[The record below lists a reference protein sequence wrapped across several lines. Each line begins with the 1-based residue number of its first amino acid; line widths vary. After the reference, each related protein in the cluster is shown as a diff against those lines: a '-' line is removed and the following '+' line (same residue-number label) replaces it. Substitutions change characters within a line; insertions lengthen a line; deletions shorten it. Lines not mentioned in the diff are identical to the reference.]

1 MRLKIEPEIPVPIY
15 VQIEEQVRALIAA
28 GQLHPGDPLPTIRQL
43 AVDLGVNYNT
53 VARAYLELVRAGVIT
68 TQRGRGTFVA
78 GVPDEARQ
86 AQLREEKLRALLRAA
101 IDEALRLGYHRDE
114 IAAAFQEEMGH
125 GSTRMGVNLN
135 RNGPGISESA
145 WHVTLEDGTQIGE

>member
-1 MRLKIEPEIPVPIY
+1 MRLKIEPESPVPIY

-28 GQLHPGDPLPTIRQL
+28 GQLRPGDQLPTIRQL

-53 VARAYLELVRAGVIT
+53 VARAYLELERAGVIT

-86 AQLREEKLRALLRAA
+86 AQLREEKLRALIGTAVE
-101 IDEALRLGYHRDE
+101 EALRLGYNRDE
-114 IAAAFQEEMGH
+114 IGNAFQNELTARAGK
-125 GSTRMGVNLN
+125 GSN
-135 RNGPGISESA
+135 
-145 WHVTLEDGTQIGE
+145 Q

>member
-1 MRLKIEPEIPVPIY
+1 MRLQIEPESPVPIY

-28 GQLHPGDPLPTIRQL
+28 GRLRPGDQLPTIRQL

-53 VARAYLELVRAGVIT
+53 VARAYLELERAGIIT

-86 AQLREEKLRALLRAA
+86 AQRREEQLRALLRAA
-101 IDEALRLGYHRDE
+101 IAEALRLGYNEEE
-114 IAAAFQEEMGH
+114 IAAAFREEMGR
-125 GSTRMGVNLN
+125 G
-135 RNGPGISESA
+135 
-145 WHVTLEDGTQIGE
+145 

>member
-1 MRLKIEPEIPVPIY
+1 MRLKIGPETPIPIY
-15 VQIEEQVRALIAA
+15 VQIEEQLRALIAA
-28 GQLHPGDPLPTIRQL
+28 GQLRPGDQLPTIRQL

-53 VARAYLELVRAGVIT
+53 VARAYMELERAGVIT

-114 IAAAFQEEMGH
+114 ITAAFQEE
-125 GSTRMGVNLN
+125 
-135 RNGPGISESA
+135 
-145 WHVTLEDGTQIGE
+145 IGRS

>member
-1 MRLKIEPEIPVPIY
+1 MRLQIEPESPVPIY

-28 GQLHPGDPLPTIRQL
+28 GRLRPGDQLPTIRQL

-53 VARAYLELVRAGVIT
+53 VARAYLELERAGIIT

-86 AQLREEKLRALLRAA
+86 AQRREEQLRALLRAA
-101 IDEALRLGYHRDE
+101 IAEALRLGYNEEE
-114 IAAAFQEEMGH
+114 IAAAFREEMRRG
-125 GSTRMGVNLN
+125 
-135 RNGPGISESA
+135 
-145 WHVTLEDGTQIGE
+145 

>member
-1 MRLKIEPEIPVPIY
+1 MRLQIEPESPLPIY

-28 GQLHPGDPLPTIRQL
+28 GRLRPGDQLPTIRQL

-53 VARAYLELVRAGVIT
+53 VARAYLELERAGIIT

-86 AQLREEKLRALLRAA
+86 ARLREEKLRALLRAA
-101 IDEALRLGYHRDE
+101 IDEALRLGYNREE
-114 IAAAFQEEMGH
+114 IAAAFHEE
-125 GSTRMGVNLN
+125 
-135 RNGPGISESA
+135 
-145 WHVTLEDGTQIGE
+145 IGRG

>member
-1 MRLKIEPEIPVPIY
+1 MRLQIEPQSPIPIY

-28 GQLHPGDPLPTIRQL
+28 GQLRPGDQLPTIRQL

-53 VARAYLELVRAGVIT
+53 VARAYLELERAGVIT

-86 AQLREEKLRALLRAA
+86 AQLRAEKLRAILQAA
-101 IDEALRLGYHRDE
+101 IDEALRLGYGRDE
-114 IAAAFQEEMGH
+114 IAAALREEIERGLAR
-125 GSTRMGVNLN
+125 TN
-135 RNGPGISESA
+135 
-145 WHVTLEDGTQIGE
+145 